1 MGQSDEEYLNDI
13 RKRNRQIREEAEE
26 NRMVVGPR
34 PDVIIRKESR
44 KQRDRRRNLAIKD
57 AIK

>member
-1 MGQSDEEYLNDI
+1 MANDDQYEDMFA
-13 RKRNRQIREEAEE
+13 KKNRRQKLEAEE

-34 PDVIIRKESR
+34 PDLVIRKESR